1 MTKPRSDNPAMIYQ
15 SLLYGIF
22 QRSRADPHIGLSLAI
37 TSVNPGEGV
46 THTTRG
52 LANALGMS
60 RQQVAL
66 VEFSFLQR
74 RSEELEEV
82 INTVDLTDESHIR
95 ELYSEAHSNGSNGST
110 GLRSPWHRS
119 LEYRRSCVRRLSSHF
134 DVVLIDCPSLRRSV
148 EVLSVAAAVDGV
160 ILVIQAGKTT
170 KADIAFAERQI
181 AASGGRLEGHVLNKL
196 SAPFPKWF
204 YR

>member
-1 MTKPRSDNPAMIYQ
+1 MTKTRSDNPATIYQ

-22 QRSRADPHIGLSLAI
+22 QRSRADPQIGLSLAI

-46 THTTRG
+46 THTTKG

-60 RQQVAL
+60 RQHVAL

-74 RSEELEEV
+74 KSEELEEV
-82 INTVDLTDESHIR
+82 INTVDLTGDSHIR
-95 ELYSEAHSNGSNGST
+95 ELYSEVHTNGST

-119 LEYRRSCVRRLSSHF
+119 LEYRKSCVRRLCAHF
-134 DVVLIDCPSLRRSV
+134 DVVLVDCPSLRRSS

-181 AASGGRLEGHVLNKL
+181 AASGGRLEGHVLNRL
-196 SAPFPKWF
+196 SVPFPRWF